1 MTLIQQ
7 PGLVGRRKVGGQIDI
22 DRQMDELDRSS
33 VERRRVPR

>member
-1 MTLIQQ
+1 MALIQQ
-7 PGLVGRRKVGGQIDI
+7 PGLVGPRKVGQIDI